1 MDSLSRAQVGRVMIP
16 FVALQ
21 CRCPEA
27 SGSLEAAEVNAL
39 VTDRYATSTEDELGK
54 DVEIFEH
61 I

>member
-1 MDSLSRAQVGRVMIP
+1 MIP

-27 SGSLEAAEVNAL
+27 SGRLEAAEVNAL

-54 DVEIFEH
+54 DVELFEH